1 MSTKLSDNG
10 VVEPI
15 SSKKKEMQQYL
26 PPCEAYKID
35 RKDDNETQKSMIT
48 DESSKHQQRSDLDNY
63 KLQQK
68 ICKLDKLGKS
78 IQSLPGKR
86 VLDKNT
92 YSRLKNAAVVVTA
105 KERRMAIEQHITN
118 EERLKAES
126 EARKEQLQKLNMFHT
141 KGPKLAQLDEEANKK
156 TNYLLNRAYEL
167 RQEQEYEIKQC
178 NSLIL
183 STKCHAIRCAQIEE
197 KELIKKQMKQE
208 QRRSEEIME
217 QQRLLA
223 AKKYEKA
230 VEADRLK
237 KKLQATE
244 IVQQMKENEITR
256 EWEAA
261 IASEDARVR
270 TEAAIEAQRAE
281 VIDYKNKL
289 ITQAEMRKEFL
300 QINAQLKDLK
310 SIEKELVKMEILQ
323 IQEYDRKKNEREMAY
338 EEEMKKL
345 KMSKEKQI
353 AKIQA
358 SQKAS
363 QDFQAAKDELN
374 ALRTQDKVE
383 REWRRKEREEAIKKI
398 KQNEDLKE
406 ARRQQIE
413 GQRECYAFEI
423 QREKEEFDKIIK
435 LNVEE
440 LERTKEFDRQTKL
453 KLDEHRRNLLKQI
466 SEKEVERIKDRKEF
480 FQEGI
485 IFQQTESA
493 REKSLRNTMKKKIE
507 GLRQL
512 LNHIKII
519 HKEQNDKIF
528 FTNLTV
534 IMNKDLTKVISN
546 VHKNQRIK
554 DYGQY
559 FKDIVLDKMPNK
571 TINEFLG
578 DKLKMKYFV
587 TIFMVFQISL
597 ILQQSTSTA
606 SPLDNYLDKDP
617 LEENGVEL
625 LTDIEDY
632 MDKDAEDNELIL
644 ADVQKRK
651 LSGHKIFRRYCVPR
665 GGNCDHRPKYCC
677 NSSSC
682 RCNLWG
688 SNCKCQRMGFFQWWG
703 K

>member
-1 MSTKLSDNG
+1 MSTKFSDN
-10 VVEPI
+10 VLVEPI
-15 SSKKKEMQQYL
+15 PSKKIEIQKYRT
-26 PPCEAYKID
+26 PCEAYKID
-35 RKDDNETQKSMIT
+35 RKDDNEIKKSE
-48 DESSKHQQRSDLDNY
+48 ESSKEQPRSDLDQY
-63 KLQQK
+63 KLQQH

-92 YSRLKNAAVVVTA
+92 YGRLKNAAVVVTA
-105 KERRMAIEQHITN
+105 EERRMANQQRIAN

-126 EARKEQLQKLNMFHT
+126 EARKEYLQKFNMFKT

-197 KELIKKQMKQE
+197 KELIQKEMKQE

-261 IASEDARVR
+261 RASEDARVR

-281 VIDYKNKL
+281 VIDYRDKL
-289 ITQAEMRKEFL
+289 IKQAEMRKEFL

-310 SIEKELVKMEILQ
+310 SIEKELVKVEILQ
-323 IQEYDRKKNEREMAY
+323 IQAYDKKKNEREMAY

-345 KMSKEKQI
+345 KMSKEKEI

-358 SQKAS
+358 NQKAT

-383 REWRRKEREEAIKKI
+383 REWRRKEHEEAVRKI

-413 GQRECYAFEI
+413 GQRESYAFEI

-435 LNVEE
+435 LNVEDIE
-440 LERTKEFDRQTKL
+440 KTKESDRQTKM
-453 KLDEHRRNLLKQI
+453 KLDEHRKNLLKQI
-466 SEKEVERIKDRKEF
+466 SEKELERIKERKDF

-485 IFQQTESA
+485 TYQQAEAA
-493 REKSLRNTMKKKIE
+493 REKALRNTMQKKID
-507 GLRQL
+507 GLR
-512 LNHIKII
+512 
-519 HKEQNDKIF
+519 
-528 FTNLTV
+528 
-534 IMNKDLTKVISN
+534 
-546 VHKNQRIK
+546 VHKLPTKYVQGIER
-554 DYGQY
+554 Q
-559 FKDIVLDKMPNK
+559 L
-571 TINEFLG
+571 
-578 DKLKMKYFV
+578 KLR
-587 TIFMVFQISL
+587 
-597 ILQQSTSTA
+597 
-606 SPLDNYLDKDP
+606 D
-617 LEENGVEL
+617 
-625 LTDIEDY
+625 
-632 MDKDAEDNELIL
+632 
-644 ADVQKRK
+644 
-651 LSGHKIFRRYCVPR
+651 
-665 GGNCDHRPKYCC
+665 
-677 NSSSC
+677 
-682 RCNLWG
+682 
-688 SNCKCQRMGFFQWWG
+688 
-703 K
+703 